1 MNLLLCGPPYSG
13 KTSVGRQLSIVL
25 KRPFVDIDDMIE
37 AKVGCS
43 KSVFFRAEGREA
55 FRQCE
60 REILESLPADRKAVI
75 SLGGGCL
82 EESLRALG
90 TVVYL
95 SADPQVLWQR
105 LQGLGRMPAYL
116 KAGAT
121 FDDFL
126 EHIDKRLGLYQKIA
140 DIVVDASGDVEHV
153 VEEIGARYG
162 IE

>member
-13 KTSVGRQLSIVL
+13 KTSVGKRLSIVL

-43 KSVFFRAEGREA
+43 KSVFFKAEGREA

-60 REILESLPADRKAVI
+60 REILESLPTDRKAVI

-82 EESLRALG
+82 EESLKQLG

-95 SADPQVLWQR
+95 SADPLILWQR
-105 LQGLGRMPAYL
+105 LKDQGRTPAYL

-126 EHIDKRLGLYQKIA
+126 KHIDKRLSRYQKIA
-140 DIVVDASGDVEHV
+140 DIVVDAGGDVGHI
-153 VEEIGARYG
+153 VEEIGERYG